1 MYMMD
6 NECWKHLVCFLETLK
21 SMDKVGRVSEDL
33 YLLLLEIKSTTYART
48 TKFVETMSF
57 RIFVFA
63 IMKASLLKIMRLS

>member
-1 MYMMD
+1 
-6 NECWKHLVCFLETLK
+6 
-21 SMDKVGRVSEDL
+21 MDKVGRMSEDL

-63 IMKASLLKIMRLS
+63 IMKGSLLKIMRLL

>member
-1 MYMMD
+1 MMD
-6 NECWKHLVCFLETLK
+6 NECWKHLVCFLGTLK

-48 TKFVETMSF
+48 TKFVETMGF

-63 IMKASLLKIMRLS
+63 IMKASLLKIMRLL